1 MMNPTGR
8 ESMVNVG
15 EGVELLVSQS
25 LVDNPKAVVIIVHGL
40 CEHCGRYDYVV
51 SRLNDFGYSVYRYDH
66 RGHGRSGGEKGY
78 LDDFQLYTDDAD
90 KIVGLV
96 KQECPNIPRFML
108 GHSMGGFI
116 TAAYGVNYPR
126 QLTGQVFSGAAVI
139 LLPLFAD
146 LESLDFDAVAR
157 EPIPNDLGDIISR
170 DREVVQAYAD
180 DPLVLKE
187 FSTKLMGEVFIK
199 GAKWIMENMAAYKYP
214 CLILHGGDDRIVVPD
229 ASQYLHEHI
238 SSADKQIKIY
248 QGLYHEILNEPEKDS
263 VLEDIHQWIFS
274 RV

>member
-1 MMNPTGR
+1 MNPTAR
-8 ESMVNVG
+8 ESKINAG

-25 LVDNPKAVVIIVHGL
+25 LVDNPKAVLIIVHGL
-40 CEHCGRYDYVV
+40 CEHAGRYDYVV
-51 SRLNDFGYSVYRYDH
+51 SRLNEFGFSVYRYDH

-78 LDDFQLYTDDAD
+78 LKDFQLYTDDAD
-90 KIVGLV
+90 KIVGMV
-96 KQECPNIPRFML
+96 KQDCPNIPRFML

-116 TAAYGVNYPR
+116 TGAYGVKYPR
-126 QLTGQVFSGAAVI
+126 QLTGQIFSGAAVI

-146 LESLDFDAVAR
+146 LSSLDFDAVAR
-157 EPIPNDLGDIISR
+157 EPIANALGDIISR

-199 GAKWIMENMAAYKYP
+199 GAKWLMENMAAYKYP
-214 CLILHGGDDRIVVPD
+214 CLILHGGDDQIVVPD
-229 ASQYLHEHI
+229 ASQYLYDHI

-248 QGLYHEILNEPEKDS
+248 KGLYHEIFNEPEKDS
-263 VLEDIHQWIFS
+263 VLEDIHQWILS